1 YPYYRICQVEPETY
15 PGLEYAVPTVCV
27 STVLLASAPGDGALS
42 VSDAGVEAL
51 LDAANH
57 VAKDRRFRDLQIKP
71 RARRFA
77 EKEPIPLHPVADDRE
92 SAKLWRDI
100 GKYGGIGLVVLVAG
114 FFLRRFLRRR
124 GYLRDPLSAGLEGHL
139 SNPLVPFAGFAV
151 IVMAATL
158 VVWLIE
164 HDSNARLRTLDDSFW
179 EMNTLATG
187 NFSTET
193 LKTPSARFVGAV
205 ATIMGLGA
213 LAWFTAALTNIFAR
227 DQTRL
232 FQRRRDHLVILN
244 FREDMLQ
251 LIRLLRSPGPSR
263 HKSIHVMVPEALP
276 KRVRLQ
282 LAKVKALTIHQE
294 NPEVPENLV
303 GLRLHR
309 ASRVIVLEGEATA
322 EGEVFHPLR
331 IARAVHQAVQIAAHG
346 GDPQLSPA
354 TGRPALAGNL
364 VSGPSKL
371 GLPQTLVETSED
383 DPDALFAPFRGWL
396 HAINARLLT
405 YTWLVRAASDPLF
418 ADFFTGVVSF
428 RDDNA
433 EVYAATLP
441 PWLIGRP
448 WIVVRRTLYAAP
460 EVDGVL
466 PLGLYSGDGDGDGED
481 GLAINPDFETIV
493 QASDRVIALAED
505 EADLVR
511 ALRRS
516 RKVAGEQEQRYAEE
530 QIAANASATMRRSRI
545 DGGASASMRWSERR
559 LDPGASASMRRGAVD
574 SGDDRR

>member
-1 YPYYRICQVEPETY
+1 
-15 PGLEYAVPTVCV
+15 
-27 STVLLASAPGDGALS
+27 
-42 VSDAGVEAL
+42 
-51 LDAANH
+51 
-57 VAKDRRFRDLQIKP
+57 
-71 RARRFA
+71 
-77 EKEPIPLHPVADDRE
+77 
-92 SAKLWRDI
+92 
-100 GKYGGIGLVVLVAG
+100 
-114 FFLRRFLRRR
+114 
-124 GYLRDPLSAGLEGHL
+124 
-139 SNPLVPFAGFAV
+139 
-151 IVMAATL
+151 
-158 VVWLIE
+158 
-164 HDSNARLRTLDDSFW
+164 
-179 EMNTLATG
+179 
-187 NFSTET
+187 
-193 LKTPSARFVGAV
+193 
-205 ATIMGLGA
+205 
-213 LAWFTAALTNIFAR
+213 
-227 DQTRL
+227 
-232 FQRRRDHLVILN
+232 
-244 FREDMLQ
+244 
-251 LIRLLRSPGPSR
+251 
-263 HKSIHVMVPEALP
+263 MVPEALP